1 MKARRDR
8 RSAERKWRASRL
20 NSDFAVFKAKRNFVL
35 HVMNESRWAYYKQ
48 YIDENS
54 SDQGRLFRASK
65 RLLNLHEDRALPPH
79 TDARMLANE
88 MGEYFVHK
96 ITAIRSEL
104 DADASDATSLATST
118 STYSE
123 FSEFSPLSEESV
135 RRIAASCAKSCAL
148 DPLPSSILTFCLDE
162 LLPVIRKIVNLSLE
176 SGVFAEDWKNALVHP
191 LLKKAGLKPIN
202 KNFRPVSN
210 LQVTSKITE
219 KSVAIQLQDHMTANN
234 LFPVLQSAYR
244 QNHSTE
250 TVLLKV
256 KNDLLLNMDKGHV
269 TLLVM
274 LDLSAAF
281 DTVDHGIVLHRLQSK
296 LGLREKALLWF
307 KSYLTGRTQQ
317 VSVNG
322 TLSDKF
328 NLTCGVPQ
336 GSCLGPL
343 LFTIYSSSLFDIMK
357 FHLPSVHTYADDTQ
371 LYISFNPFDN
381 SSEADAVIA
390 IENCIRDVRAWMR
403 DDKLMLNDDKT
414 EFLIIGTERQLSRV
428 SVDKI
433 KIGQAEVS
441 PVSSVRNL
449 GAWFDSHLDMSTH
462 VTKACAS
469 AFYYLYNIRH
479 IRKYLSHESTER
491 LVHAFITSRLDY
503 CNGLLYGAPEYQI
516 KKLQRVMNASARLVY
531 RAPKYCLITP
541 LLRELHWLPVR
552 LRVDFK
558 ILLVTLKVLH
568 GVAPIYLKDLV
579 SVLPDSHYQLRRNN
593 NGILLER
600 PRLRTKKTMGDR
612 AFSIAAPILWNS
624 LPLPIRQET
633 SIDSF
638 KRSVKT
644 YLFKKAFS

>member
-1 MKARRDR
+1 MIITNE
-8 RSAERKWRASRL
+8 AE
-20 NSDFAVFKAKRNFVL
+20 
-35 HVMNESRWAYYKQ
+35 
-48 YIDENS
+48 
-54 SDQGRLFRASK
+54 G
-65 RLLNLHEDRALPPH
+65 
-79 TDARMLANE
+79 
-88 MGEYFVHK
+88 
-96 ITAIRSEL
+96 
-104 DADASDATSLATST
+104 
-118 STYSE
+118 
-123 FSEFSPLSEESV
+123 
-135 RRIAASCAKSCAL
+135 
-148 DPLPSSILTFCLDE
+148 
-162 LLPVIRKIVNLSLE
+162 
-176 SGVFAEDWKNALVHP
+176 
-191 LLKKAGLKPIN
+191 
-202 KNFRPVSN
+202 
-210 LQVTSKITE
+210 
-219 KSVAIQLQDHMTANN
+219 
-234 LFPVLQSAYR
+234 
-244 QNHSTE
+244 
-250 TVLLKV
+250 
-256 KNDLLLNMDKGHV
+256 
-269 TLLVM
+269 
-274 LDLSAAF
+274 
-281 DTVDHGIVLHRLQSK
+281 
-296 LGLREKALLWF
+296 
-307 KSYLTGRTQQ
+307 
-317 VSVNG
+317 
-322 TLSDKF
+322 
-328 NLTCGVPQ
+328 
-336 GSCLGPL
+336 
-343 LFTIYSSSLFDIMK
+343 
-357 FHLPSVHTYADDTQ
+357 
-371 LYISFNPFDN
+371 
-381 SSEADAVIA
+381 
-390 IENCIRDVRAWMR
+390 AWMR

-503 CNGLLYGAPEYQI
+503 CNRLLYGFPECHI

-531 RAPKYCLITP
+531 RAPKYCHITP
-541 LLRELHWLPVR
+541 LLRELHWLLVR

-558 ILLVTLKVLH
+558 ILLVTFKVLH
-568 GVAPIYLKDLV
+568 GVAPSYLKDLV